1 MTSPSIHKDLVN
13 CCAIETTRSM
23 INEMGDFLFSILVD
37 ESHDNSIKE
46 QMIVVLRFVDK
57 SRQVKERL
65 LDICH
70 IADTCAQSL
79 KDAIDAIFS
88 THGLS
93 ISSLRGQGYDGASN
107 MSGEF
112 NGLKALILRENPC
125 AMYIHCFA
133 HQLQLAVVSVAHR
146 NVMLSDLFNM
156 LAIIVNLVGASCK
169 CVDALRTS
177 YHVEILER
185 LNIEKLSG
193 GTGQFQEMSLAR
205 PGDTRWGSHLKTVT
219 HFISMF
225 NAIIDVLENIS
236 EDGIILQQKL
246 MAIRQMDT
254 MQDFQ
259 FVFSLH
265 FMFEILAIT
274 DDLSQALQKKDQDI
288 QNAMRLLKL
297 YSILQELNDRFP
309 ETTTKL
315 FTCISC
321 LSPRDSLAAFDVCKL
336 VRLAQLYPMDF
347 NSEELLLF
355 RPQLDKF
362 LMLMRM
368 DEVFFNLKSISC
380 VAQKLVETGSSCY
393 FPLVYRPIT
402 LVLILP
408 VATASVERV
417 FSAMNLIKNDLRN
430 KMGDELLN
438 DNLVAY
444 MERDLFMKLE
454 NETIL
459 QHFQNMQPHRIQLS
473 KLAIS
478 K

>member
-1 MTSPSIHKDLVN
+1 
-13 CCAIETTRSM
+13 
-23 INEMGDFLFSILVD
+23 MGDSLFSILVD
-37 ESHDNSIKE
+37 ESRDNSIKE
-46 QMIVVLRFVDK
+46 QIAVVLRFVDK
-57 SRQVKERL
+57 SGQVKERL
-65 LDICH
+65 LGICH

-79 KDAIDAIFS
+79 KDVIDAMFS

-112 NGLKALILRENPC
+112 NGLKALILRENPY

-177 YHVEILER
+177 YHIEILER
-185 LNIEKLSG
+185 LNIEELSG
-193 GTGQFQEMSLAR
+193 GTGQFQEMSLAC
-205 PGDTRWGSHLKTVT
+205 PGDTRWGSHLKTIT
-219 HFISMF
+219 RFISMF

-236 EDGIILQQKL
+236 EDGISLQQKS

-259 FVFSLH
+259 FVRSFTSLTEKGTGYSECY
-265 FMFEILAIT
+265 EIIEVVHI
-274 DDLSQALQKKDQDI
+274 SMPNMNDI
-288 QNAMRLLKL
+288 VVSKGRPRRAN
-297 YSILQELNDRFP
+297 SILQELNDRFP
-309 ETTTKL
+309 ETTIEL
-315 FTCISC
+315 FTCILC
-321 LSPRDSLAAFDVCKL
+321 LSPRDSFAAFYVCKL

-347 NSEELLLF
+347 NSKEILLL

-362 LMLMRM
+362 LMLVRM
-368 DEVFFNLKSISC
+368 DETFFNLKSISC
-380 VAQKLVETGSSCY
+380 VAQKLVETRSSCY
-393 FPLVYRPIT
+393 FPLVYRLIT

-417 FSAMNLIKNDLRN
+417 LSAMNLIKNDLHN

-438 DNLVAY
+438 DNLVVY

-459 QHFQNMQPHRIQLS
+459 QRFQNMRPRRIQLS
-473 KLAIS
+473 KLVIS
-478 K
+478 E